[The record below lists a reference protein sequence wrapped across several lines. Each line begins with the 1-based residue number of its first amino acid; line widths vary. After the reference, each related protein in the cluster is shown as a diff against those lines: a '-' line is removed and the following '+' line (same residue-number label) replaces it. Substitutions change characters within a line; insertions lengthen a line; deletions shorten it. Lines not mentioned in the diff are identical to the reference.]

1 MYLRYVS
8 ISTVSFIYIHNRA
21 SLTRRH
27 RCHVCWWGRG
37 EQLSVPFL
45 LHLDVVSANKQ
56 QQQQPKAAF
65 VGNPTAS
72 VLLHAPEKRRTTMA
86 TTTAAAA
93 AAAADEDDT
102 YIDYDAFLTPQFS
115 AHSFANTLILGTNV
129 DPSDPTLDLTTPL
142 SRVLFDL
149 QEIDTHIHAVTT
161 ASALPLLSFTATSRA
176 ASESVLA
183 AVDAQLDALKR
194 AHERLRRDVADR
206 SRVAGEVLLAVE
218 RLHAV
223 TTQLRELGRAL
234 VVARQIEVQMLE
246 LGRGGGG
253 SAAARGDGGTEY
265 NKALV
270 RASHNIR
277 ELRLGRVLADVDDDV
292 VLAQDLRKHVFVP
305 AETAVLA
312 KARDAVLAFEPIAP
326 SAAAPANGSGNGG
339 TTPTAAAA
347 PPSAFGAGVA
357 GGAGAEAMRA
367 RAAAGVLALYLLSR
381 EEAVLL
387 TNAVQT
393 QLNSAVNAGLAAL
406 ARSLTALTTLDRSVG
421 EVAARCQNLVALQSL
436 LSGIPIPTE
445 DVADDQPQQRKQK
458 SLLDPVL
465 AQLDSG
471 GGLPSIFFRSLAA
484 GIEPRVREVAARGGA
499 NARIL
504 RGAKDRVRNAFRA
517 CVERGLAGAAAERGA
532 VDFEVAV
539 MVGAAGALGR

>member
-1 MYLRYVS
+1 
-8 ISTVSFIYIHNRA
+8 
-21 SLTRRH
+21 
-27 RCHVCWWGRG
+27 
-37 EQLSVPFL
+37 
-45 LHLDVVSANKQ
+45 
-56 QQQQPKAAF
+56 
-65 VGNPTAS
+65 
-72 VLLHAPEKRRTTMA
+72 MA
-86 TTTAAAA
+86 TTRAT
-93 AAAADEDDT
+93 DEDDT
-102 YIDYDAFLTPQFS
+102 YIDYDAFLTPKFS

-149 QEIDTHIHAVTT
+149 QEIDTHIHALTT
-161 ASALPLLSFTATSRA
+161 ASALPLLTFTATSRN

-183 AVDAQLDALKR
+183 AVDAQLDALNR

-206 SRVAGEVLLAVE
+206 SRVAGEVLIVVE

-223 TTQLRELGRAL
+223 ATQLRELGRAL
-234 VVARQIEVQMLE
+234 VVARQIEVQMQE
-246 LGRGGGG
+246 LGRGGGSGGG
-253 SAAARGDGGTEY
+253 STGGRSDGGAEY

-270 RASHNIR
+270 RVSHNIR
-277 ELRLGRVLADVDDDV
+277 ELRLGRVLADVGDDV
-292 VLAQDLRKHVFVP
+292 ILAQDLRKHVFVP
-305 AETAVLA
+305 AETAALA
-312 KARDAVLAFEPIAP
+312 KARDAVWAFEPIVP
-326 SAAAPANGSGNGG
+326 SAAAPANGSGNGNGNGG
-339 TTPTAAAA
+339 TTSTSAAAT
-347 PPSAFGAGVA
+347 SAFGVGVA
-357 GGAGAEAMRA
+357 GSAGAEAMRA

-393 QLNSAVNAGLAAL
+393 HLNSAVNASLAAL
-406 ARSLTALTTLDRSVG
+406 TRSLTALTTLDRSVG

-445 DVADDQPQQRKQK
+445 DIADDQQQQRKQK

-465 AQLDSG
+465 TQLDSG

-517 CVERGLAGAAAERGA
+517 CVERGLVGAAAERGA
-532 VDFEVAV
+532 VEFEVAV

>member
-1 MYLRYVS
+1 
-8 ISTVSFIYIHNRA
+8 
-21 SLTRRH
+21 
-27 RCHVCWWGRG
+27 
-37 EQLSVPFL
+37 
-45 LHLDVVSANKQ
+45 
-56 QQQQPKAAF
+56 
-65 VGNPTAS
+65 
-72 VLLHAPEKRRTTMA
+72 MA
-86 TTTAAAA
+86 TTTI
-93 AAAADEDDT
+93 ADEDDT

-149 QEIDTHIHAVTT
+149 QEIDTHIHALTT
-161 ASALPLLSFTATSRA
+161 ASALPLLSFTATSRD

-183 AVDAQLDALKR
+183 AVDAQLDALKT

-206 SRVAGEVLLAVE
+206 SHVAGQVLVAVE

-234 VVARQIEVQMLE
+234 VVARQIEVQMQE

-253 SAAARGDGGTEY
+253 GGGGSAGGRGDGGAEY

-270 RASHNIR
+270 RVSHNIR

-292 VLAQDLRKHVFVP
+292 ILAQDLKKHVFVP

-312 KARDAVLAFEPIAP
+312 KARDAVLAFEPVAP
-326 SAAAPANGSGNGG
+326 STAASGNGTSNGNGSGGTAPTSAAA
-339 TTPTAAAA
+339 T
-347 PPSAFGAGVA
+347 SAFGVGVA
-357 GGAGAEAMRA
+357 GGAGAEVMRA

-393 QLNSAVNAGLAAL
+393 HLNSAVNASLTAL
-406 ARSLTALTTLDRSVG
+406 TRSLTALTTLDRSVG
-421 EVAARCQNLVALQSL
+421 EVAARCQNLVALQAL
-436 LSGIPIPTE
+436 LSGIPVPTE
-445 DVADDQPQQRKQK
+445 DIADDQQQQRKQK

-465 AQLDSG
+465 TQLDSG

-504 RGAKDRVRNAFRA
+504 KGAKDRVRNAFRA
-517 CVERGLAGAAAERGA
+517 CVERGLVGAAAERGA
-532 VDFEVAV
+532 VEFEVAV